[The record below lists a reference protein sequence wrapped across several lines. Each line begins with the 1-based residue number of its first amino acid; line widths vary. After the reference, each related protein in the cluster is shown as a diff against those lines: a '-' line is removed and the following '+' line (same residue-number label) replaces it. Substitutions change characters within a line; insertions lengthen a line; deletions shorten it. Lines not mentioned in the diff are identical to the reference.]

1 MYLRLLRL
9 TQTKKMIS
17 VGVVSENNLWNKKI
31 KKKDIFFNKLVKF
44 FPKKYRF
51 IGKKISLS
59 ILLSDNK
66 RIKKL
71 NKSFRNKDKPTD
83 VLSFPFEKKLNLKK
97 NTYLGDIVISYEFM
111 NKPKNLTSLDFKN
124 KVIKIFIHGFLHL
137 LGHDHVKL
145 KDFKKMSKEEEKIYK
160 LVKSKNEK
168 FA

>member
-1 MYLRLLRL
+1 
-9 TQTKKMIS
+9 MIS

-51 IGKKISLS
+51 IEKKISLS

-111 NKPKNLTSLDFKN
+111 NKPKNLTNLDFKN